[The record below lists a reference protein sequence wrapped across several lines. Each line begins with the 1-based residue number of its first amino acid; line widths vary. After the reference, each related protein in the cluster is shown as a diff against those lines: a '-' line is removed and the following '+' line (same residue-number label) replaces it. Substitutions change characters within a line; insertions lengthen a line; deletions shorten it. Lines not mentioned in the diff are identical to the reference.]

1 MKSTK
6 SQTPNLKDINYQL
19 NMEEPNQF
27 EVLLKKDNLSEEENE
42 NPSQNLNSNL
52 NIDQELKNIIKETKI
67 NEEKENKNIVSN
79 TERKRMKYFE
89 DINNSSIAK
98 KEESLSELNTNKKS
112 QNSDFA
118 LFKIVNE
125 IGNKNSGNK
134 VLESLEKSNPL
145 NSISTNNKNKLNIKI
160 SKIEEENIK
169 AEDIKSEKSDFI
181 SNVDDNDNKDEDN
194 DHVKKS
200 NINKINIEL
209 LFKPNEEKKEIN
221 IN

>member
-125 IGNKNSGNK
+125 IGNKSSGNK

-181 SNVDDNDNKDEDN
+181 SNVDDNDNDNNNEDN
-194 DHVKKS
+194 DHDKKS

-209 LFKPNEEKKEIN
+209 LFKPNEEKKS
-221 IN
+221 